1 MRVAILPPDSYNAIE
16 SMPCCRFIL
25 VPGGEVRD
33 CEIRP
38 GETYEE
44 ALLALDIIPDTVLI
58 FYRGISLPQDKPV
71 EEDEVKII
79 ETCSRG

>member
-1 MRVAILPPDSYNAIE
+1 MRVAILLPDSYNAIE

-33 CEIRP
+33 CEIHP

-58 FYRGISLPQDKPV
+58 FYRGTSLPQDKPV
-71 EEDEVKII
+71 EEDEVEII